1 MGTSAEAAI
10 DPHNINLLYITR
22 STIEQA
28 VNENPTF
35 KDLNR
40 YISSG
45 FIRLKLHRSDP
56 ACHLSKSGYQ
66 VTQALGIRS
75 GESGRE
81 LLLAVKKICPSEN
94 EMYSHDLR
102 RTEIPLAELSSESI
116 ARCEVK
122 LLERC
127 FNGNLFEPL
136 TILSVRDRYRLLQ
149 CKAISFEDQL
159 VKLEDLRDKANE
171 LGKTI
176 RKKELSDAILY
187 MQESIDK
194 DIASHVLK
202 RYLDA

>member
-1 MGTSAEAAI
+1 M
-10 DPHNINLLYITR
+10 
-22 STIEQA
+22 
-28 VNENPTF
+28 
-35 KDLNR
+35 
-40 YISSG
+40 
-45 FIRLKLHRSDP
+45 
-56 ACHLSKSGYQ
+56 
-66 VTQALGIRS
+66 
-75 GESGRE
+75 
-81 LLLAVKKICPSEN
+81 KICPSEN
-94 EMYSHDLR
+94 EKYSHDLR

-127 FNGNLFEPL
+127 FNDNLFEPL